1 MPVGD
6 LLRLIAHAVV
16 QMLQSPSTLLLFS
29 VVIWFIY
36 MQAARSAAVEHYMFG
51 TIRTPIGRQTL
62 QALGMGLLGGAL
74 ATALFVGLGIAFDI
88 NLWLWWPVLFLTALL
103 LALVHPRFMCF
114 AYAGGLISLVALVF
128 GKPTV
133 DVPVLMALVA
143 ALHLVEAVLVWLS
156 GHLSPT
162 PLYIK
167 QPDGRVVGGF
177 ALQKAWPLPFIA
189 VVGLIVARETLAG
202 SQGVPMPDWW
212 PLFKPS
218 VEVPPGHELAFQL
231 IPVIAGLGY
240 GDFTVTRDP
249 KVKARDSAG
258 GLVLFSLVLMLLA
271 LGARRWGLLAWVA
284 AVFAPVGHD
293 LLIHWGRWRER
304 GEPVFVNRDGVMV
317 LDVMPDSPAARMGL
331 RPGDV
336 ILSFNGQPVPDRQA
350 LQAAMEPWAV
360 DVELEVESRLPTA
373 DRRRR
378 RVRYPGKVPP
388 LGIVPAPEPDEPR
401 YVTLQFASPLLRIWR
416 RVRRWMAGRRSL

>member
-1 MPVGD
+1 
-6 LLRLIAHAVV
+6 
-16 QMLQSPSTLLLFS
+16 MLQSPSTLLLFS

-62 QALGMGLLGGAL
+62 QALGMGVLGGAL

-202 SQGVPMPDWW
+202 SHGVPMPDWW

-218 VEVPPGHELAFQL
+218 VQVPPGHELAFQL

-378 RVRYPGKVPP
+378 RVRYAGKVPP

-401 YVTLQFASPLLRIWR
+401 YVTLQFVSPLLRIWR